1 MTIPPSI
8 RDQARD
14 VLLLSILE
22 GHRRESPRGHRFTVV
37 EPDGT
42 ELTAED
48 LEARIAEREREGG
61 DR

>member
-1 MTIPPSI
+1 MTVPPSI
-8 RDQARD
+8 RDDLRD
-14 VLLLSILE
+14 LVMLALLE
-22 GHRRESPRGHRFTVV
+22 GARQECPGHRFAMV

-48 LEARIAEREREGG
+48 LEARIASRKRD